1 MFVNR
6 IYFLLLFLFGLVDS
20 ILSNPV
26 KEGSNISYDIVTTDI
41 GFGEDNSCA
50 LRDKYGFIWV
60 GTKSGLQCFDGNSR
74 PVYDSN
80 SATLRG
86 LSNLSVSSLFENG
99 DEIWIGSSGGLYV
112 FDRTENRV
120 YRFNQKTKYGVTISA
135 LVEKT
140 INAGQGRIWISTQGQ
155 GFFIFNTSDSTL
167 VQNSRHGSF
176 YSDMTIG
183 SNGLLYMASIN
194 GLIQYFKPD
203 GEFVGESRL
212 PDYTNDKKGI
222 SIESSG
228 RDIWISAKS
237 NLYRLDSADGSIERA
252 FSNDNSLVINAIHAR
267 PDGSLL
273 LGTNTGIWRYNT
285 ITREN
290 PIRIV
295 AEKKLEEV
303 SDERINW
310 LSDDIE
316 DDIML
321 VHPTD
326 VLEVLTTKSQAFK
339 FVSLPMSTSGNNS
352 IRAFALNSDK
362 TELWIGSDN
371 GLFLYDTKS
380 GTFVN
385 GKVHAICDKAI
396 TSLVIDGNKLWI
408 GTQMNGVAQYDLDKG
423 TMRQFVYNENIPY
436 TVVSNEINSIYRT
449 TSGDIYILTNWGVCR
464 YDFNT
469 DNFPQLTEFG
479 QQTQAI
485 AMQEDSSG
493 GLWIATNN
501 AGVHYRGPGESKFN
515 RYLSDD
521 NIPVSMMHID
531 SKGRLWASTSNNGMF
546 LYDSKTGRFPHYE
559 ISMLNHKPVLFMT
572 DDKSGVMWVGADDL
586 LLNMD
591 DADNIS
597 LYNFNRHREWTP
609 VAGVVTSLNDGKSA
623 IGCRNGFLIFDP
635 SKVKSSDGKI
645 KVYPLSLS
653 FPFMDDDSEELN
665 RLGLNK
671 LLYTKDRI
679 KLPYVNNTFTI
690 NLAATCPMQMADVR
704 FDYKMEGIDKTWIT
718 GMSIPEVTYNNLP
731 AGEYKFM
738 LRPHG
743 VRDAVVSELSISI
756 LPPWYFSGVA
766 YLVYSI
772 LATFI
777 VYELIVTV
785 RKSIYRKYNRKINE
799 LRIQKEREIFEAKS
813 RYFVDLIHEIRT
825 PLMLISLP
833 LEQLTEEFKRNA
845 AMAGKSRNMTY
856 IKSMQRNIDYLL
868 GITNQLL
875 DFRKAE
881 NDSKVLLNQVR
892 CNLSVMLSDICR
904 RFEEPMSISGKKLTL
919 SLPQGGDVYASI
931 DVDKSE
937 RLFMNLIGN
946 AMKYARHEVEVAL
959 VETSADMV
967 SLSFADDGPGVPAD
981 ERSRIFDTYYQIG
994 NDNVA
999 ASLGTGLGLAYAK
1012 LITDAHGGKITV
1024 GDSTLNGALFTIELP
1039 KGVNVAVA
1047 ESNVEGFADD
1057 ELEESIDDVQDVTVM
1072 LVEDNQDLRDMIGSA
1087 LARTYKVI
1095 TAADGEFALGLLAE
1109 NNIDVIVSDVM
1120 MPRMDGM
1127 ELCRRVKNDIKY
1139 SHIPFIILTAKTG
1152 DDAHE
1157 EGMEC
1162 GADVYLEKPFPA
1174 KQLIHQIANI
1184 LRTRQLFYDF
1194 MRKTTAVEIS
1204 EVAKNEIA
1212 NNLNRVDAEFL
1223 ERLNA
1228 IINESITNEEFSI
1241 DVLADRLN
1249 MSRSSFYRKI
1259 TGIVG
1264 MSPSDYLKNFRLNR
1278 ASELLCDGCRVTE
1291 VSDRVGFTS
1300 SSYFAKCFKEK
1311 FGVLPSEYVSA
1322 KSLAGRAENRQ

>member
-6 IYFLLLFLFGLVDS
+6 IYFLLLFLFGLVGS

-26 KEGSNISYDIVTTDI
+26 TEGGNISYDIVTTDI

-80 SATLRG
+80 SATFRG

-99 DEIWIGSSGGLYV
+99 DEIWIGCSSGLYV
-112 FDRTENRV
+112 FDRTENSV
-120 YRFNQKTKYGVTISA
+120 HRFNQKTKYGVTISA

-140 INAGQGRIWISTQGQ
+140 IDAGQGRIWISTQGQ

-176 YSDMTIG
+176 YSDMAIG

-237 NLYRLDSADGSIERA
+237 NLYRLDSTDGSIERA
-252 FSNDNSLVINAIHAR
+252 FPNDKGLIINTIHAR

-273 LGTNTGIWRYNT
+273 LGTNTGLWRYNT

-295 AEKKLEEV
+295 AEKKHEDV
-303 SDERINW
+303 SDEKINS

-321 VHPTD
+321 VHPTG
-326 VLEVLTTKSQAFK
+326 VLEVLTSKSQAFK
-339 FVSLPMSTSGNNS
+339 FVTLPALTYGNNS
-352 IRAFALNSDK
+352 IRALALNSDK
-362 TELWIGSDN
+362 TGLWIGSDN
-371 GLFLYDTKS
+371 GLYLYDTKS
-380 GTFVN
+380 GAFVDVKIPAM
-385 GKVHAICDKAI
+385 GDKTI
-396 TSLVIDGNKLWI
+396 TSLVVDGNNLWI
-408 GTQMNGVAQYDLDKG
+408 GTQMNGVARYDLEKG
-423 TMRQFVYNENIPY
+423 LMRQFVYNENIPY
-436 TVVSNEINSIYRT
+436 TVVSNEINNIYRT
-449 TSGDIYILTNWGVCR
+449 SSGEVYILTNWGVCR
-464 YDFNT
+464 YDSIT

-493 GLWIATNN
+493 GLWIATDN
-501 AGVHYRGPGESKFN
+501 AGLYYRGREENKFN
-515 RYLSDD
+515 RKISDD
-521 NIPVSMMHID
+521 IPVTMMHID
-531 SKGRLWASTSNNGMF
+531 RKGRLWASTQSNGLF

-559 ISMLNHKPVLFMT
+559 ISMMNHKPVLFMT
-572 DDKSGVMWVGADDL
+572 DDKSDALWVGADNL

-591 DADNIS
+591 DTDNIS
-597 LYNFNRHREWTP
+597 LYNFNRHSEWTP
-609 VAGVVTSLNDGKSA
+609 IAGVVTSLNDGRSA

-635 SKVKSSDGKI
+635 SKVKSSDSKI

-653 FPFMDDDSEELN
+653 FPFMDDDSDELS

-671 LLYTKDRI
+671 LLYTQERI
-679 KLPYVNNTFTI
+679 KLTYSNNTFTI
-690 NLAATCPMQMADVR
+690 NLAATRPMQMADVR

-718 GMSIPEVTYNNLP
+718 GLSIPEVTYNNLP
-731 AGEYKFM
+731 AGEYKFL

-766 YLVYSI
+766 CLVYSI
-772 LATFI
+772 LATFLI
-777 VYELIVTV
+777 YELIITV
-785 RKSIYRKYNRKINE
+785 RKILHRKYNRKIHE

-813 RYFVDLIHEIRT
+813 RYFVDLVHEIRT

-833 LEQLTEEFKRNA
+833 LEQLTEELKREA
-845 AMAGKSRNMTY
+845 ATVGKSRNMTY

-875 DFRKAE
+875 DFRKVE
-881 NDSKVLLNQVR
+881 NDSKVPLNLSR
-892 CNLSVMLSDICR
+892 CNLSVMMSDICK
-904 RFEEPMSISGKKLTL
+904 RFEEPMSISGKILTFTH
-919 SLPQGGDVYASI
+919 PQGDVFVTI
-931 DVDKSE
+931 DADKTE
-937 RLFMNLIGN
+937 RLFMNMIGN
-946 AMKYARHEVEVAL
+946 AMKYARHEVEVSL
-959 VETSADMV
+959 VETSAGTIC
-967 SLSFADDGPGVPAD
+967 LSFADDGPGVPVD

-1012 LITDAHGGKITV
+1012 LITDAHDGNISVT
-1024 GDSTLNGALFTIELP
+1024 DSALGGALFKIELP
-1039 KGVNVAVA
+1039 KGDNIAVA
-1047 ESNVEGFADD
+1047 ESNLDGFAENESQ
-1057 ELEESIDDVQDVTVM
+1057 ELAVETQDVTVL
-1072 LVEDNQDLRDMIGSA
+1072 LVEDNQDLRDMIGNA
-1087 LARTYKVI
+1087 LARTYNVI
-1095 TAADGEFALGLLAE
+1095 TAADGEFALGMLAE
-1109 NNIDVIVSDVM
+1109 KNVDVIVSDVM

-1127 ELCRRVKNDIKY
+1127 ELCRRVKNDVKY

-1152 DDAHE
+1152 EDAHE

-1162 GADVYLEKPFPA
+1162 GADVYLEKPFPV
-1174 KQLIHQIANI
+1174 KQLTHQIANI
-1184 LRTRQLFYDF
+1184 LRTRQLFYEL
-1194 MRKTTAVEIS
+1194 MRKTTTVEIS
-1204 EVAKNEIA
+1204 EVAKNETA
-1212 NNLNRVDAEFL
+1212 SCLNRVDAEFL
-1223 ERLNA
+1223 ERMNV
-1228 IINESITNEEFSI
+1228 IIDDSITNEEFSI
-1241 DVLADRLN
+1241 DILAERLN

-1278 ASELLCDGCRVTE
+1278 AAKLLSDGCRVSE

-1322 KSLAGRAENRQ
+1322 KSSAGRAENRH